1 MPGLDGKRILYI
13 IAQRNFR
20 DEELS
25 TPKQMFEKQGAKV
38 TVASE
43 TTEEARGMLGL
54 RVKPDISV
62 REANPNNF
70 DALIIAGG
78 TGSPK
83 LADLPEVLNLIRR
96 FNSQNKLVA
105 AICLAPYVLAKAGIL
120 KEKTVTTFPEDFVL
134 MELKRAR
141 AIYDEKPVVADNNI
155 ITADGPQSAREF
167 GEQVIK
173 VLSKKV

>member
-1 MPGLDGKRILYI
+1 MPSLDGKKILYV

-20 DEELS
+20 DEEFS
-25 TPKQMFEKQGAKV
+25 VPKQMLEKQGAKI

-54 RVKPDISV
+54 RVRPNISV

-70 DALIIAGG
+70 DALVIAGG
-78 TGSPK
+78 SGSPK
-83 LADLPEVLNLIRR
+83 LADLPEVLSLVRR

-105 AICLAPYVLAKAGIL
+105 AICMAPYILAKAGIL

-134 MELKRAR
+134 TELKRAG
-141 AIYDEKPVVADNNI
+141 AIYDSKPVVVDSNI

-167 GEQVIK
+167 GDQIVK
-173 VLSKKV
+173 VLSKH